1 MSSLR
6 RGAVLAPVP
15 RQPIPA
21 LLESHV
27 PGVVVSFGF
36 SQALRQIC
44 GDLLNE
50 AVGALRVVAAVLE
63 RLANV
68 VAPGFQSLSEFPK
81 VLVDSI
87 RGAKVRQE
95 KPRGVSRPDL
105 LQALLPRLQVDIGRR
120 SDGRNVSPVGDS
132 YAARITDEG
141 NPVGRVEV
149 AHMMPGMTRRVHHL
163 QSAASDANPLATGQ
177 SLHVARRHGQDL
189 SPEPIHLCSVQPG
202 SALDQ
207 PRRINQVRRSEEHTS
222 ELQSRLHLVCR
233 LLLEKKKTK
242 QQQHTEMYEQQP
254 S

>member
-21 LLESHV
+21 LLEPHV
-27 PGVVVSFGF
+27 PGVAVSFEF
-36 SQALRQIC
+36 SQVARQIC

-63 RLANV
+63 RLADV
-68 VAPGFQSLSEFPK
+68 IAPGFQSLSEFPK

-95 KPRGVSRPDL
+95 QPRGVSRPDL

-141 NPVGRVEV
+141 NPVGCVEV

-163 QSAASDANPLATGQ
+163 QSAASDAYPLATGQ
-177 SLHVARRHGQDL
+177 SLHVARRQDRKSTRLNSSHGYISYAVFCL
-189 SPEPIHLCSVQPG
+189 
-202 SALDQ
+202 
-207 PRRINQVRRSEEHTS
+207 
-222 ELQSRLHLVCR
+222 
-233 LLLEKKKTK
+233 KKKK
-242 QQQHTEMYEQQP
+242 EINKDHRRRRMP
-254 S
+254 ILV